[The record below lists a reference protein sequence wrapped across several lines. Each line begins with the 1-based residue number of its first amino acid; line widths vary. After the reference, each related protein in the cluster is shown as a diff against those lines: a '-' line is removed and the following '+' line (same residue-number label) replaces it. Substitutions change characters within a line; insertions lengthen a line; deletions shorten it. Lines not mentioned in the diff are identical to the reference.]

1 MLHLSGV
8 LTKCSSSS
16 NTSGVHPSADHPP
29 RLQHQQCHAFA
40 AWRLLQDGQLLSF
53 GRPTYGGLGRA
64 AVDTQ
69 SDNAEPQPQRV
80 DGLVGVRVTAA
91 AAGGSSFARGVTCS
105 SCRLVLARV
114 QLA

>member
-1 MLHLSGV
+1 MHPKCIHVLHMIGV

-16 NTSGVHPSADHPP
+16 NTSGADLSAHHPL
-29 RLQHQQCHAFA
+29 RLRRQQCCKYA

-80 DGLVGVRVTAA
+80 DGMDGVSVTAA
-91 AAGGSSFARGVTCS
+91 AAGEF
-105 SCRLVLARV
+105 
-114 QLA
+114 